1 MSGPKLANIGLAG
14 SFVANQGKA
23 GNQVPSMQMQQPS
36 GRSNFRISHQSGIG
50 GIDSS
55 LNVDG
60 RKS

>member
-23 GNQVPSMQMQQPS
+23 GNPSMQMQQPS